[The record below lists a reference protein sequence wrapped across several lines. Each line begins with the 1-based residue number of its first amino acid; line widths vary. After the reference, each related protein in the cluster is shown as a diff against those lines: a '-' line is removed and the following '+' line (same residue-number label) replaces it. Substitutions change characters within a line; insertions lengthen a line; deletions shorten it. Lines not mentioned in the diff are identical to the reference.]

1 MKRQTIIY
9 FYASRSSFV
18 ENDIDILK
26 SKFDVKEFWFNP
38 KTKNHTPL
46 SYIKQKLYLLANIFS
61 CNAMIVMFGGHHS
74 FLPAFFGKLFGK
86 PCLIICGGTDC
97 VSFPSIGYGNF
108 RGGWLSVVTRWS
120 YKLAAHLAPVHKSLA
135 GYAYT
140 YDDSDFKKQ
149 GILSFMPDLK
159 TPMTVINYGF
169 DPDKWIVR
177 RTPDGESKNKIP
189 DSFITVAAGLEKPYR
204 AKLKGVDLIL
214 EAATHFPEATFTI
227 IGCPD
232 DYKLPVRSSNI
243 KTHSFVSNAELKDI
257 YNQHEF
263 YLQVSMSEGFPNA
276 ICEAMTCGCIPIG
289 SNVGGIPDI
298 IGDAGFILMKRDAGR
313 FRNLLAEAI
322 RCDKKMFSSKAR
334 SRIMEKYPEDL
345 RRGQLLKLVDKLIN

>member
-1 MKRQTIIY
+1 
-9 FYASRSSFV
+9 
-18 ENDIDILK
+18 
-26 SKFDVKEFWFNP
+26 
-38 KTKNHTPL
+38 
-46 SYIKQKLYLLANIFS
+46 
-61 CNAMIVMFGGHHS
+61 MIVMFGGHHS
-74 FLPAFFGKLFGK
+74 LLPALFGKLFGK

-120 YKLAAHLAPVHKSLA
+120 YKLAMHLAPVHKSLT
-135 GYAYT
+135 GYEYT

-149 GILSFMPDLK
+149 GIISFMPDLK

-169 DPDKWIVR
+169 DPDKWM
-177 RTPDGESKNKIP
+177 ESKVKISN
-189 DSFITVAAGLEKPYR
+189 SFITVAAGLDKPYR
-204 AKLKGVDLIL
+204 SKLKGIDLIL
-214 EAATHFPEATFTI
+214 QTAAHFPDAVFTI

-232 DYKLPVRSSNI
+232 NYKLPVMSSNI
-243 KTHSFVSNAELKDI
+243 KTYSFVSNAELKDI
-257 YNQHEF
+257 YNKHEF

-298 IGDAGFILMKRDAGR
+298 IGDAGFILMKRDASQ

-322 RCDKKMFSSKAR
+322 RCDKKSFSAKAR
-334 SRIMEKYPEDL
+334 SRIMEKYPKDL
-345 RRGQLLKLVDKLIN
+345 RRGQLLNLVDKLIN